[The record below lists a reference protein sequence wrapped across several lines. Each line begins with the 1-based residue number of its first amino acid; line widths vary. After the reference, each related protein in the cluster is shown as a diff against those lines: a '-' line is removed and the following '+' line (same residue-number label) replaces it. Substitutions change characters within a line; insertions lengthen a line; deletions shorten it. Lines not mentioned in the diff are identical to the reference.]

1 MAAQTNAELGAT
13 LVGYTIAVGTKDK
26 YDGKVVHCVEFFR
39 KQFPEY
45 HEVNASIFLTCCF
58 YLISVFCVLPSLVAR
73 RAPNHAERRPPD

>member
-45 HEVNASIFLTCCF
+45 HEVNAAGVSKT
-58 YLISVFCVLPSLVAR
+58 
-73 RAPNHAERRPPD
+73 